1 MINVTYNENCIS
13 CNDIKVVNQNN
24 KILIYSHSLASP
36 HSSDL
41 HESYYRSQG
50 WDKQYRFHGGW
61 NTYERTE
68 IGVRST
74 GRKWV
79 IRVFTRTSVDR
90 SASELL
96 TLVLQRAINYANW
109 SSGYRSGTAMHV
121 NVRKDICFPSA
132 CIRFELTQP
141 LRGLIYEYN
150 LHLVSIQCSTRNT
163 RMCEPY
169 TCVTSARCSY
179 VRMHLKE
186 ILSDVR
192 RLFLIRPLLLFCRD
206 FL

>member
-1 MINVTYNENCIS
+1 VS
-13 CNDIKVVNQNN
+13 IKII
-24 KILIYSHSLASP
+24 KILTRSRSLASP
-36 HSSDL
+36 RSSDL
-41 HESYYRSQG
+41 HESYYRSYG

-61 NTYERTE
+61 RGTYERTE

-79 IRVFTRTSVDR
+79 IRVFARTSVDR

-132 CIRFELTQP
+132 CIRFADSHTYTVARIHVQTLRSALGVLVCVLWEIHACEL
-141 LRGLIYEYN
+141 
-150 LHLVSIQCSTRNT
+150 
-163 RMCEPY
+163 Y

-186 ILSDVR
+186 ILPDVYDDS
-192 RLFLIRPLLLFCRD
+192 F
-206 FL
+206 